1 MKGAIVMLRTMNE
14 YYFINMDA
22 VNDLPAWAKLERY
35 YNCEDFM
42 SNFRNVFRKI
52 KAKRHA

>member
-1 MKGAIVMLRTMNE
+1 MLRTMNE

-52 KAKRHA
+52 KVKSHTT